1 MALAH
6 IEITEYTDPAC
17 PFAFSAEPFR
27 LRLLWEL
34 GEQVRWTSKL
44 VVLSE
49 SSQEY
54 LDKGLDAAFLAEA
67 AVKLGEQYGMPIDGA
82 VKPHPPAT
90 RPACVAVVAARLHAP
105 EKYES
110 LLRGLRVRNFSGEL
124 LDEWTTIAAAAA
136 DAGIDAGALQTWVE
150 QEDVLAEVEKDMDES
165 RRPSTAALAMDH
177 KLAGWERNGRKG
189 RRYTCPSLTFTRLS
203 DGATL
208 VAPGFH
214 PWIVYDTIVANLAP
228 LVDRRPADDVSEVLR
243 WAGHKLATQEIAEI
257 TGRTRDEAREQL
269 VAAGAVEE
277 PVGTDAYWSLAG
289 ERRG

>member
-6 IEITEYTDPAC
+6 LEITEYTDPAC

-34 GEQVRWTSKL
+34 GEQVRWTSRL

-54 LDKGLDAAFLAEA
+54 LDKGMDAELLATSG
-67 AVKLGEQYGMPIDGA
+67 VQLGERYGMPIDGT
-82 VKPHPPAT
+82 VKSHPPAT
-90 RPACVAVVAARLHAP
+90 RPACTAVVAARLHAP
-105 EKYES
+105 DRYER

-136 DAGIDAGALQTWVE
+136 DADIDAGDLQTWIE
-150 QEDVLAEVEKDMDES
+150 QEDVRTAVEEDMAAA
-165 RRPSTAALAMDH
+165 RNPSTAALAMDH
-177 KLAGWERNGRKG
+177 KLAGWERDGRKG
-189 RRYTCPSLTFTRLS
+189 RRYTCPSLTFTRVA

-214 PWIVYDTIVANLAP
+214 QWAVYDTLVANLAP
-228 LVDRRPADDVSEVLR
+228 LADRRPADDVVEVLR
-243 WAGHKLATQEIAEI
+243 WAGHKLATQEVAEI
-257 TGRTRDEAREQL
+257 TGRTRDEARERL
-269 VAAGAVEE
+269 AAAGAIEE
-277 PVGTDAYWSLAG
+277 PVGTDAYWSLPA
-289 ERRG
+289 

>member
-6 IEITEYTDPAC
+6 LEITEYTDPAC

-54 LDKGLDAAFLAEA
+54 LDKGLDAQMLADGA
-67 AVKLGEQYGMPIDGA
+67 TQLGERYGMPIDGA
-82 VKPHPPAT
+82 VKSHPPAT
-90 RPACVAVVAARLHAP
+90 RPACTAAVAARLHAP
-105 EKYES
+105 EAS
-110 LLRGLRVRNFSGEL
+110 TALLRSLRVRNFSGEL

-136 DAGIDAGALQTWVE
+136 DAGIDAGALQTWMEQDEVLAAVE
-150 QEDVLAEVEKDMDES
+150 QDMHDA
-165 RRPSTAALAMDH
+165 RHPSTAALAMDH
-177 KLAGWERNGRKG
+177 KLAGWERDGRKG
-189 RRYTCPSLTFTRLS
+189 RRYTCPSLTFTRIA

-208 VAPGFH
+208 TAPGFQS
-214 PWIVYDTIVANLAP
+214 WAVYDTLVANLAP
-228 LVDRRPADDVSEVLR
+228 LADRRPADDVGEVLQ
-243 WAGHKLATQEIAEI
+243 WAGYKLATQEIAEI
-257 TGRTRDEAREQL
+257 TGRTRDEARERL

-277 PVGTDAYWSLAG
+277 PVGSDAYWSLPG
-289 ERRG
+289 